1 MSQAGTCAAAPR
13 SSLEAVVGGSPR
25 ISGLILGFRPS
36 QARSLPTSAAQLA
49 GLAVPDVAGL
59 IRSGVFHWPVRGA
72 GRHSN
77 HSEKKQGA
85 PRALPSSPLP
95 QGPPVGQLVSAN
107 SSKEE
112 HFSHVLEAGSKSFS

>member
-1 MSQAGTCAAAPR
+1 MGVSEAGTCAAASR
-13 SSLEAVVGGSPR
+13 SSLEAVVGGNPR

-59 IRSGVFHWPVRGA
+59 IRSGVFRWPVRGA

-77 HSEKKQGA
+77 HSEKERGGPVFAFLSPSGA
-85 PRALPSSPLP
+85 IGKCKFLQREALLSCPRSW
-95 QGPPVGQLVSAN
+95 
-107 SSKEE
+107 K
-112 HFSHVLEAGSKSFS
+112 